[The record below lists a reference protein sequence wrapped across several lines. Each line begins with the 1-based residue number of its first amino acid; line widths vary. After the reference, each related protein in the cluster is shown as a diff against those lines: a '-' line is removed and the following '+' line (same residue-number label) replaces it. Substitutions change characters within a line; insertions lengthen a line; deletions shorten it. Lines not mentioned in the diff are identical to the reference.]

1 MLLATDTDL
10 ARIEPNLHN
19 EILWFSQRLIKAT
32 GSVSGTTLTISAFD
46 SNFDAAQLAP
56 GMIVVVGAI
65 PHEVIAKLTP
75 TTAQISRI
83 RPTSEDPLLT
93 PAAATGAEV
102 SLSTFK
108 PQIAVV
114 SEQVLRTI
122 GLDPLQPEYDW
133 NGSPLPVLSNPET
146 LRRFASLWTL
156 ATIYM
161 GAAGMHGSDSPIA
174 QRAAKFRTLLAE
186 ERRFLAAS
194 IDTDADGIADAM
206 RRPGVIPL
214 LRV

>member
-10 ARIEPNLHN
+10 ARIDPNLHT

-32 GSVSGTTLTISAFD
+32 GAISGTTLTISAFD
-46 SNFDAAQLAP
+46 SNFDAAQLTP
-56 GMIVVVGAI
+56 GMIIVVGGI
-65 PHEVIAKLTP
+65 PHEVIAKLSA

-83 RPTSEDPLLT
+83 RPTSDDPLLT
-93 PAAATGAEV
+93 PAGTTGAEV
-102 SLSTFK
+102 LLSTFK
-108 PQIAVV
+108 PQLAVI

-133 NGSPLPVLSNPET
+133 DGSPMPALSNPAS
-146 LRRFASLWTL
+146 LRRFTSLWTL
-156 ATIYM
+156 ATIYI
-161 GAAGMHGSDSPIA
+161 GAASMHGSDSPIA
-174 QRAAKFRTLLAE
+174 QRATRFRTLLAE
-186 ERRFLAAS
+186 ERRFLAAA